1 MNERTPPG
9 GRDRDRG
16 RRQLTVDLAMIGLA
30 AVATVLT
37 SGVLAGETHEDPDL
51 VVIDQVVSALAC
63 GLLWWRRRHP
73 VAIAL
78 VIQVLSLPSHAMA
91 GPVLASLFTVA
102 VHCRTRTLV
111 LLVLLKL
118 TLMPVNVDQRPE
130 SSVSDAASVAFML
143 VVMTAVV
150 SWGLSVR
157 YRRRLHE
164 TLYEQAQR
172 RTREAIAR
180 EMHDVLAHRL
190 SLLSVHAGALEYHPD
205 ASPEQVRD
213 AAAVI
218 RSSAHQALEEL
229 RDVIGVL
236 RAGPEG
242 PAAER
247 AGSTRPQPTLADLPQ
262 LAEESRRAGTPVQLD
277 TAVQRDTA
285 VGPGGTVGPDRGAA
299 ERPASPPEA
308 LGRTVYRVVQE
319 ALTNVRKHAPGAK
332 ALVHVAG
339 APGDGITV
347 RVSNR
352 VPAPQAARVPGAR
365 VPGAGAGLT
374 GLRERVTL
382 AGGRLEHTRGR
393 DDFVLTA
400 WLPWPA

>member
-1 MNERTPPG
+1 MNERTPSDGRG
-9 GRDRDRG
+9 GD

-30 AVATVLT
+30 AVATVLS
-37 SGVLAGETHEDPDL
+37 SGVLAGETHEDPDV
-51 VVIDQVVSALAC
+51 VVIDQVVAALAC

-78 VIQVLSLPSHAMA
+78 IVQVLSLPSHAMA
-91 GPVLASLFTVA
+91 GPMLASLFTVA

-118 TLMPVNVDQRPE
+118 ALMPVNVDQRPE
-130 SSVSDAASVAFML
+130 SSISDGASVAFML
-143 VVMTAVV
+143 VVMTAVI

-236 RAGPEG
+236 RAGPG
-242 PAAER
+242 APAAEP

-262 LAEESRRAGTPVQLD
+262 LAEESRRAGTPVHLRIPAWPD
-277 TAVQRDTA
+277 TLVE
-285 VGPGGTVGPDRGAA
+285 PDGRGAG
-299 ERPASPPEA
+299 PPGPPPEA
-308 LGRTVYRVVQE
+308 VGRTVYRVVQE
-319 ALTNVRKHAPGAK
+319 ALTNVRKHAPGAE

-339 APGDGITV
+339 GPGDGITV

-352 VPAPQAARVPGAR
+352 VPAPQPARVPGTR